1 LSTVAVVV
9 VTNSRS
15 LLEYL
20 QTVDDGAVDVE
31 LSRDFGETRI
41 TGQSLLT
48 TPRWDWGNA
57 DTKHSAARAVRLARA
72 ANIGTGLMLIYL
84 AGNSPGSAQRLG
96 LRRRREWAFLWISLV
111 TCRSGAAVRALPGPR
126 RANAD
131 TPASPPP
138 SQR

>member
-48 TPRWDWGNA
+48 TPRW
-57 DTKHSAARAVRLARA
+57 
-72 ANIGTGLMLIYL
+72 TGETL
-84 AGNSPGSAQRLG
+84 
-96 LRRRREWAFLWISLV
+96 
-111 TCRSGAAVRALPGPR
+111 TRSIPWPEPSGLPGQQISGR
-126 RANAD
+126 G
-131 TPASPPP
+131 
-138 SQR
+138 